1 MAKEGKQNKIIY
13 LGDGSGDF
21 CPTLKLKETDFV
33 MPRKNFP
40 VWDLINQN
48 RMLVKAEM
56 HEWTDG
62 EELESTLLRLIVTAK
77 TEAKTEAK
85 AEAEA
90 EAEKILL
97 SAVDQCKLQTMPLST
112 YESLTPILQAPGC

>member
-1 MAKEGKQNKIIY
+1 MAKEGKKNKIIY
-13 LGDGSGDF
+13 LGDGTGDF

-62 EELESTLLRLIVTAK
+62 EELASTLLRLIATANAK
-77 TEAKTEAK
+77 AEAKT
-85 AEAEA
+85 EAEA
-90 EAEKILL
+90 EAEKIVL
-97 SAVDQCKLQTMPLST
+97 SALDQCKLQTKPLPT
-112 YESLTPILQAPGC
+112 YESLTPILQAPGF